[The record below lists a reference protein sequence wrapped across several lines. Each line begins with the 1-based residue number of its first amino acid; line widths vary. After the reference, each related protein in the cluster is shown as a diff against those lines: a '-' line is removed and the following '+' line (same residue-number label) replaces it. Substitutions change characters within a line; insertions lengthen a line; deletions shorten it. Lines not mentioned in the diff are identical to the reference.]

1 MTDLFREELG
11 AQLIQARAELAIAL
25 SAGDD
30 DGVQAYRGRIGSLLR
45 IAGRHG
51 ITLPHTPDEEEDEDD

>member
-11 AQLIQARAELAIAL
+11 AQLIQARAELSAAL

-30 DGVQAYRGRIGSLLR
+30 DGVDAYRGRIASLLR
-45 IAGRHG
+45 IAARHG
-51 ITLPHTPDEEEDEDD
+51 IELPHTPDEEEDEDD